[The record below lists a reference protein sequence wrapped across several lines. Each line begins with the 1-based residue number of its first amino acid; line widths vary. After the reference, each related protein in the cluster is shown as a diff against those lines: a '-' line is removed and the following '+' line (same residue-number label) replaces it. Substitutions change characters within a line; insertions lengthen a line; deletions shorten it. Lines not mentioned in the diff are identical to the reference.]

1 MAKIEIN
8 NVKNRFLPISE
19 SVLKG
24 LEPEPKITDFTITKE
39 LGSGSF
45 GRVYLVTHKK
55 TKVQYAIKAI
65 DKRDKT
71 NIEEKPYFRR
81 EVEVMYKI
89 HHPNVVKLFGHFE
102 DNNYCYFIMEY
113 ISKGNIYGL
122 IPQDKKKRLSTQIV
136 ASLIK
141 DVISAVYFLH
151 NMDPPIIHRDIKPEN
166 VLLAEGMIAKLTDF
180 GWSNYMQEDEKRTT
194 VCGTPIY
201 LAPEIIKEQGH
212 DERVDVWCIGVLLFE
227 LLTANVPFQGN
238 DLETLKNNILKLKIA
253 WPRDIN
259 LDAKN
264 LIMKILKLDPNAR
277 ITLSEMLSHP
287 FITKYFPNAPQSLIK
302 PDNETKF
309 KPFIV
314 SKDDPKT
321 WDPYP
326 KDSQKNNDNN
336 NQTDNTNNQKE
347 IKITK
352 QKSRDASPKQKGKS
366 PSRVPTDNHSP
377 RREKEKKAEKVENTE
392 KVEKAETSEKK
403 EKYEKIEKDKV
414 TNEKYK
420 NVKEKYENLLKDYEF
435 LKIRGNTGEPLDNE
449 LKSLKNLLKDKE
461 ERVAQLAGMV
471 KNTGKEGES
480 KDDNESYL
488 KMKVDE
494 LDKENEALKNKVMR
508 YEQVIKSQ
516 KSGEI
521 ENNLRE
527 LRDSMS
533 NKDRF
538 SNAIEKLK
546 KRINEDSQ
554 NNLNE
559 IIKEKEKEL
568 AKIKEDEKIRREKE
582 KKKFTTIIKKYDK
595 TLNLVEKENKELRE
609 KIKNLLLKGGVKK

>member
-1 MAKIEIN
+1 MTKIEIN
-8 NVKNRFLPISE
+8 NVKNRFLPIPE
-19 SVLKG
+19 SVAKG

-151 NMDPPIIHRDIKPEN
+151 NMEPPIIHRDIKPEN
-166 VLLAEGMIAKLTDF
+166 VLLAEGMVAKLTDF

-212 DERVDVWCIGVLLFE
+212 DERVDIWCIGVLLFE
-227 LLTANVPFQGN
+227 LITANVPFQGN
-238 DLETLKNNILKLKIA
+238 DIETLKNNILRLKIA

-277 ITLSEMLSHP
+277 ISLSDMLSHP
-287 FITKYFPNAPQSLIK
+287 FITKYFPNASQSLIK
-302 PDNETKF
+302 PDNNSKHI
-309 KPFIV
+309 PFVV

-326 KDSQKNNDNN
+326 KDSQKDNG
-336 NQTDNTNNQKE
+336 NQKE
-347 IKITK
+347 IKIAK
-352 QKSRDASPKQKGKS
+352 QRSREASPKERSKS
-366 PSRVPTDNHSP
+366 PSRVPTDSRSP
-377 RREKEKKAEKVENTE
+377 RKDKEKNIEKPTKTE
-392 KVEKAETSEKK
+392 KDKVSNEKYKTLK
-403 EKYEKIEKDKV
+403 EKYEV
-414 TNEKYK
+414 
-420 NVKEKYENLLKDYEF
+420 LLKDYNT
-435 LKIRGNTGEPLDNE
+435 LKTRGNTAEPLDNE

-461 ERVAQLAGMV
+461 EKVAQLVGLV
-471 KNTGKEGES
+471 KNSGKDGEANN
-480 KDDNESYL
+480 DNESYL

-494 LDKENEALKNKVMR
+494 LDKENEALRNKVVR
-508 YEQVIKSQ
+508 YEKFIKSQ
-516 KSGEI
+516 QGGEI

-527 LRDSMS
+527 LRDSMA

-538 SNAIEKLK
+538 SSAIEKLK

-568 AKIKEDEKIRREKE
+568 EKIKEDEKIRREKE
-582 KKKFTTIIKKYDK
+582 KKKFTTIINKYDK

-609 KIKNLLLKGGVKK
+609 KIKQLLLKRK